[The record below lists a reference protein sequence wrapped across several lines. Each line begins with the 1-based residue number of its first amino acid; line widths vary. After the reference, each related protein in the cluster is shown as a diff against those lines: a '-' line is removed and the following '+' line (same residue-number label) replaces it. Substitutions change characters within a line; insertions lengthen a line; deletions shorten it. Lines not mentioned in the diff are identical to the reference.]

1 MPTVRVTREIHNYL
15 FRGGVQAV
23 TTRVLVTGIA
33 VFLVVMTVPGIEV
46 DSVPA
51 GIAAILVLVFLN
63 LLVRPILFVLTL
75 PLIVLSLGLFLIV
88 VNALL
93 LEFTAYLVK
102 GFTVTGFLP
111 AVVGAVVISFT
122 TTILNAWTTEPRLV
136 EPHAFPQQRAP
147 RIISPDE

>member
-15 FRGGVQAV
+15 FHGGLQAV

-33 VFLVVMTVPGIEV
+33 VFLAVMTVPGIEV
-46 DSVPA
+46 DSIPA
-51 GIAAILVLVFLN
+51 GIAAILVLMFLN

-102 GFTVTGFLP
+102 GFTVTGFWP
-111 AVVGAVVISFT
+111 AVGGAVVISLV
-122 TTILNAWTTEPRLV
+122 TTILNAWTAEPRQP
-136 EPHAFPQQRAP
+136 EPQSFPQQRP
-147 RIISPDE
+147 PKIINPDE